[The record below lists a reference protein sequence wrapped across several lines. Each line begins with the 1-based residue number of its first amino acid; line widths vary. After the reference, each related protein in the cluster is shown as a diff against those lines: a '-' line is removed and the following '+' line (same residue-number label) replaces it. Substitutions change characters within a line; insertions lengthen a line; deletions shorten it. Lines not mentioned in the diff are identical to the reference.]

1 VTASDGETFLEYFQD
16 NEKSIPTT
24 LTTSRK
30 LSTGVDAPEVKHIIL
45 MRPIQSMIEFKQIIG
60 RGTRLYD
67 NKDYFTIHDFVNAVA
82 LFNDPEWNGES
93 LEPLEPINKRTEPV
107 DKLTIDINNN
117 DKDDEHTQTVKKPV
131 IIQLSSNR
139 INNLNHVT
147 ETFLSDK
154 NGNLISV
161 TDYLQQ
167 FYNQMPVVCYDEKAL
182 SALWIVPQER
192 QELINQ
198 FSENG
203 YDLKHIQ
210 LIIDM
215 NDSDLYDVLMNIAYA
230 KPIISR
236 KDRAD
241 KALMIL
247 KNKNYTIELTEFLTF
262 TLEQYILVGTEAID
276 IDNLPRLL
284 ELKYQTLT
292 DAKLKLGDIAMIR
305 QNFME
310 LQKFLYLNL

>member
-1 VTASDGETFLEYFQD
+1 
-16 NEKSIPTT
+16 
-24 LTTSRK
+24 
-30 LSTGVDAPEVKHIIL
+30 
-45 MRPIQSMIEFKQIIG
+45 MIEFKQIIG

-82 LFNDPEWNGES
+82 LFNDPEWDGEP
-93 LEPLEPINKRTEPV
+93 LEPLEPINKQTEPV
-107 DKLTIDINNN
+107 DKLMIDIHNN

-198 FSENG
+198 FPKNG
-203 YDLKHIQ
+203 YDLTHIQ
-210 LIIDM
+210 SLM
-215 NDSDLYDVLMNIAYA
+215 NMSDSDLYDVLMNIAYA

-241 KALMIL
+241 KAYVIL

-305 QNFME
+305 QSFIE
-310 LQKFLYLNL
+310 FQKFLYPYL